1 MTSKP
6 MAKDLAGRRG
16 QTDLEDV
23 GVDCPGRKPPFMAV
37 KRPARPYK
45 SPTQNRFAA
54 ENTKAA

>member
-1 MTSKP
+1 